1 MSPPFKSIKALLA
14 LAENSNLEIHF
25 SISTPYG
32 LVVELSGDSLEVRL
46 KEEDMKLL
54 PANTAAQVKPE
65 EPSAIQSTSAPLSQ
79 TEDQESVNEPRT
91 VHVEPQVPVTQVGDE
106 PLSPMEQQNS
116 TEQSRTESTSVQAH
130 KENPLKPGDQSEAL
144 PEYGPSLPGYKYCI
158 WEDFGTNF
166 LWYVWNW
173 PANPEFCGEPVEDD
187 DLLERYPKTWYKA
200 YDNWVDRYTEAFRA
214 HIEMNAN
221 NPVFNTAKE
230 LNLWEFEGTL
240 LAAGLALQDGV
251 YGVGYGT
258 EKNDDS
264 YAHEFEFERDGSESI
279 GKTLE
284 RYIQRRILDQN
295 LDIGV

>member
-1 MSPPFKSIKALLA
+1 MSPPCKSIKALLA
-14 LAENSNLEIHF
+14 LAKNSNFKILFFITT
-25 SISTPYG
+25 SYG
-32 LVVELSGDSLEVRL
+32 LVIELSGDSLEVRL
-46 KEEDMKLL
+46 KEDMKLL
-54 PANTAAQVKPE
+54 LANTTAQVKPE
-65 EPSAIQSTSAPLSQ
+65 EPSAIQPTSAPLSQ
-79 TEDQESVNEPRT
+79 TEDQESVNEPQT
-91 VHVEPQVPVTQVGDE
+91 VHAEPQVPVAKDEDE
-106 PLSPMEQQNS
+106 PLSPMEEQNS

-130 KENPLKPGDQSEAL
+130 EEKPLKPDDQSEAL

-187 DLLERYPKTWYKA
+187 DLLKRYPKTWCKV
-200 YDNWVDRYTEAFRA
+200 YDDWVDRYTEAFRA
-214 HIEMNAN
+214 HIEMNADI
-221 NPVFNTAKE
+221 PVFDTAKE

-251 YGVGYGT
+251 HGVGYGT
-258 EKNDDS
+258 EKNDGS
-264 YAHEFEFERDGSESI
+264 YAHEFEFEREGTESI

-284 RYIQRRILDQN
+284 RYIQTRILDQN

>member
-14 LAENSNLEIHF
+14 LAKVEIHF
-25 SISTPYG
+25 SITTPYG
-32 LVVELSGDSLEVRL
+32 LIIELSGDSLEVRL
-46 KEEDMKLL
+46 KEDLKLL
-54 PANTAAQVKPE
+54 LANTTAQVKPE
-65 EPSAIQSTSAPLSQ
+65 EPSAIQPMSAPLSQ
-79 TEDQESVNEPRT
+79 TEDQESVNEPQT
-91 VHVEPQVPVTQVGDE
+91 VHVEPQVPVTQVGDK
-106 PLSPMEQQNS
+106 PLSRMEEQNS
-116 TEQSRTESTSVQAH
+116 IEQSQTESTSVQAH
-130 KENPLKPGDQSEAL
+130 EENSLKPGHQSEAL

-200 YDNWVDRYTEAFRA
+200 YDDWVDRYTEAFRA
-214 HIEMNAN
+214 HIEMNAD
-221 NPVFNTAKE
+221 NPVFDTAKE

-240 LAAGLALQDGV
+240 LAAGLTLQDGV
-251 YGVGYGT
+251 HGVGYGT
-258 EKNDDS
+258 EKNDGS
-264 YAHEFEFERDGSESI
+264 YAHEFEFEREGSESI

-284 RYIQRRILDQN
+284 RYIQTRILDQN